1 MLQKL
6 HRSEIETGGFNGIK
20 QKRLIVH
27 RQYGPGMGVRQGTW
41 TGIGNL
47 VYLADS
53 WFGPGVA
60 TGLHPHRGIDVL
72 TYVAEGTLGHEG
84 SLEQGTTLHAG
95 DFQVQRAGKEGFV
108 HNEVNTTSGTTR
120 MLQFWMLPEK
130 VEPKANFYVR
140 KVLSN
145 SSVEIYG
152 EEQGSRTQVYLVS
165 LSEGSSWQVPLDS
178 WIYLVSGRVNFNS
191 VLLEEGT
198 LFEISASK
206 FIHADMLSTLVI
218 MTVA

>member
-1 MLQKL
+1 MLRTL
-6 HRSEIETGGFNGIK
+6 HRSQIETGGFNGIK

-60 TGLHPHRGIDVL
+60 TGMHPHRGIDVL

-95 DFQVQRAGKEGFV
+95 DFQVQQAGKEGFV

-120 MLQFWMLPEK
+120 MLQFWMLPEQ
-130 VEPKANFYVR
+130 VEPKADFYVR
-140 KVLSN
+140 KVRSN
-145 SSVEIYG
+145 SCIKVYG
-152 EEQGSRTQVYLVS
+152 EAQGSRTCIDIIQLNS
-165 LSEGSSWQVPLDS
+165 GQTLKIINTSWFYVVTGTITLGKD
-178 WIYLVSGRVNFNS
+178 
-191 VLLEEGT
+191 LEEGT
-198 LFEISASK
+198 LFESASGVVTAK
-206 FIHADMLSTLVI
+206 EPSVMIRMYV
-218 MTVA
+218 V